1 MKQEIIK
8 FITKTYN
15 ASPEYLWR
23 RYPTYCIFRH
33 HNNNKW
39 FALIG
44 TVPRSILKLSGD
56 GNVDIINLKTN
67 DTEFF
72 RGVRG
77 ILPAYHMNKNHWI
90 TILLDGTLPAKNIQH
105 LIKASYE
112 LTK

>member
-8 FITKTYN
+8 FINKKYN
-15 ASPEYLWR
+15 ASPEYLWK

-44 TVPRSILKLSGD
+44 TVPRSVLKLSGD
-56 GNVDIINLKTN
+56 DDVDIINLKTN

-77 ILPAYHMNKNHWI
+77 ILPAYHMNKSHWI
-90 TILLDGTLPAKNIQH
+90 TVLLDGTLPLKNIQH
-105 LIKASYE
+105 LIESSYE